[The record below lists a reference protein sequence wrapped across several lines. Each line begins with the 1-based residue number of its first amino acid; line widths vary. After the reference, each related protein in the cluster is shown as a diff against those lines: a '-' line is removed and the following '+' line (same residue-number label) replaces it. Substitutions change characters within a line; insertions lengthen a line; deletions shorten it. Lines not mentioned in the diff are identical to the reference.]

1 MGDLILAARLVE
13 GLRNHN
19 PGGRVLF
26 VVRKPF
32 AQVSQLFPDPPDE
45 VLTLDFEPHHQSVPT
60 EALREQLQLLVK
72 VIQDRQPDTLVAADL
87 EPSWLSWFL
96 ISQFP
101 QSQVVA
107 LTSSQPKHGLLPL
120 LIQKFGGKTRGFE
133 GPAYQLDMQANM
145 HENQRYNAIL
155 EYLGCLPPDS
165 KPWPKPTADSEL
177 FAQIGVQAGKYIAC
191 FPTGAAS
198 TLVKRWSQANYA
210 EVLTG
215 TLTEDCKLLLT
226 GEVSERDALLAFRD
240 AFGTEAQHIRIF
252 TGSAQDIGKLAM
264 LLANAQKYI
273 GSDTG
278 PAHLAQAYGI
288 PGVVVFGGGTWPHYA
303 PWGNGSVGVVQRL
316 GCFGCGWDCAFGKA
330 YCLETLP
337 VEKVRQAFI
346 SAGTFPTGPS
356 LLEVEAPAEFDHTF
370 LKTTAASY
378 RSAQAN
384 RANRFEAAIEMEGS
398 LQFPVWPQ
406 PFRAHEDKMDQ
417 LEAVLQSQLKALQSV
432 DKALRAF
439 LPEAGGTVSGYDDL
453 EAALVSK
460 LNRDR
465 EFARDSMERL
475 ANMQTLS
482 TQLAAMTTAAQERLA
497 LIEKSGAESQMYQVA
512 LADARE
518 QLSAAG
524 QREKDHAARIELMKE
539 EEQAL
544 HVELSKFRSETLMD
558 AIMRKWKLR

>member
-1 MGDLILAARLVE
+1 MGDLILAARFVE

-19 PGGRVLF
+19 PGDRVLF

-32 AQVSQLFPDPPDE
+32 AQVPLLFPYPPDE
-45 VLTLDFEPHHQSVPT
+45 VLTVDFEPHHQSVPS
-60 EALREQLQLLVK
+60 EALREQLRLLVK
-72 VIQDRQPDTLVAADL
+72 VIQDRQPDTMIAADL

-120 LIQKFGGKTRGFE
+120 LIREFGGKARTFE
-133 GPAYQLDMQANM
+133 GPAYPLNTHENT

-155 EYLGCLPPDS
+155 EYLGCQPPDV
-165 KPWPKPTADSEL
+165 KPWPKPTVDSEL
-177 FAQIGVQAGKYIAC
+177 FAQIGVQAGKYVAC

-198 TLVKRWSQANYA
+198 TLVKRWNQTNYA

-215 TLTEDCKLLLT
+215 QLTEDCKLLLT

-278 PAHLAQAYGI
+278 PAHLAQAYAI

-330 YCLETLP
+330 YCLETIP
-337 VEKVRQAFI
+337 VDKVRQAFI

-356 LLEVEAPAEFDHTF
+356 LVEVEAPAEFDHTF

-378 RSAQAN
+378 RSAQAD

-482 TQLAAMTTAAQERLA
+482 AQLAAMTTAAQERLA
-497 LIEKSGAESQMYQVA
+497 LLEKSGAESQMYQVA

-524 QREKDHAARIELMKE
+524 EREKLMKE

-544 HVELSKFRSETLMD
+544 HAELSKFHTETLVD
-558 AIMRKWKLR
+558 VIMRKWKLR